1 MESFSDK
8 LKKIEPEVLG
18 GAALIQSATRKQKV
32 IQPNEALELITSRIG
47 DVPRLNLR
55 TRYVEIHVQAINA
68 DDISR
73 FYLKLDNANER
84 WNKGSQLDLTDWFLE

>member
-8 LKKIEPEVLG
+8 LKKIEPDVLG
-18 GAALIQSATRKQKV
+18 GAVSIQSVPRRQKV

-55 TRYVEIHVQAINA
+55 TRYVETHGHIEAA
-68 DDISR
+68 ED
-73 FYLKLDNANER
+73 
-84 WNKGSQLDLTDWFLE
+84 